1 VIPHILLGIISRPPS
16 AVVARCAVHDGSLL
30 MQDEIVHVHALD
42 QVSAASN
49 GWADGSHIRAWD
61 EAVESFVFQ
70 YWAIRWDQF
79 PGIYFIVCN
88 YRLLLLHWMS
98 QDFIGDVMLR
108 HMDVFVAF
116 SFPSISR
123 KLIRK
128 AALFKSIFISSLV
141 PFVYT
146 MDFLNK

>member
-1 VIPHILLGIISRPPS
+1 MYMLWTRFARPPT
-16 AVVARCAVHDGSLL
+16 
-30 MQDEIVHVHALD
+30 
-42 QVSAASN
+42 
-49 GWADGSHIRAWD
+49 DGSHVRSRD
-61 EAVESFVFQ
+61 EALFFSID
-70 YWAIRWDQF
+70 AIRWNQF
-79 PGIYFIVCN
+79 SGIYFIVCN

-146 MDFLNK
+146 MDFLNNRQSEITSKKFADVVFGCLLNH